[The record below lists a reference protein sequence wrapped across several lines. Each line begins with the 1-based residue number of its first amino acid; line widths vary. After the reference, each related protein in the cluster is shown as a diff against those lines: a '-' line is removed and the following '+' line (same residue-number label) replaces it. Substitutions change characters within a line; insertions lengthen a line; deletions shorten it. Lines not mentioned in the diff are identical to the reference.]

1 MKKTFHLVFFSFL
14 VFGLSVRTFAQFS
27 PGEIEEREK
36 WEQFLLEAKI
46 TGQSQPYSEQEAVT
60 EPWKLT
66 LEKDGIIRFGH
77 WKNPE
82 GRFKGYVDSWKYEIA
97 AYRLDKL
104 LGLNMI
110 PPTVEKRFE
119 GNRGSCQ
126 LMVEYK
132 MRYREKVKEK
142 IAVPPIKVDPYMKA
156 VFLQRAFDNLIAN
169 DDRNEGDILLAGD
182 WRVFLIDHSRSFRTS
197 GKYAKNLVNDE
208 QSKGVPRPMSHLPR
222 AFFDKLK
229 SLNPEMI
236 KETVG
241 EYLTDKEIECV
252 LVRRDLIIGWLDKR
266 IQELGEGKVLY
277 GVDLESEEGIS
288 REGQFCLDSEKCLL

>member
-1 MKKTFHLVFFSFL
+1 MKKPSIIFIFLSLVVGFCIQS
-14 VFGLSVRTFAQFS
+14 FAQFT
-27 PGEIEEREK
+27 PAEIKEREK

-46 TGQSQPYSEQEAVT
+46 TDQSQPYSEQEAVT
-60 EPWKLT
+60 EPWRLT

-82 GRFKGYVDSWKYEIA
+82 GRFKGYIDSWKYEIA

-104 LGLNMI
+104 LGLNMV
-110 PPTVEKRFE
+110 PPTVEKRFQ

-169 DDRNEGDILLAGD
+169 DDRNEGDILLAED
-182 WRVFLIDHSRSFRTS
+182 WRIFLIDHSRSFRTS
-197 GKYAKNLVNDE
+197 RKYAKNLVNDE
-208 QSKGVPRPMSHLPR
+208 KSKGGPKLMIQLPQV
-222 AFFDKLK
+222 FCDKLK
-229 SLNPEMI
+229 SLNVEMI
-236 KETVG
+236 KEAVG

-252 LVRRDLIIGWLDKR
+252 LIRRDLIIGWLDKR
-266 IQELGEGKVLY
+266 IKELGEDKVLY
-277 GVDLESEEGIS
+277 
-288 REGQFCLDSEKCLL
+288 